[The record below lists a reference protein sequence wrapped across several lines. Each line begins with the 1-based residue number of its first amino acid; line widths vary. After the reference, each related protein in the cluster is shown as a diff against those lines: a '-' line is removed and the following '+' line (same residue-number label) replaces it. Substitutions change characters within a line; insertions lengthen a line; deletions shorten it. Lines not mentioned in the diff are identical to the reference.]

1 VFSCS
6 VHSRNRTDPRLL
18 WLYCSGGIF
27 TLFHYCGFMWMLME
41 GILQYL
47 RFVKVLG
54 TYIPHFILKTAVP
67 TWGEITL
74 LYLFHYRIKR
84 HFSEWKFMSS

>member
-1 VFSCS
+1 
-6 VHSRNRTDPRLL
+6 
-18 WLYCSGGIF
+18 
-27 TLFHYCGFMWMLME
+27 ME

-84 HFSEWKFMSS
+84 HFSEWTFMSS